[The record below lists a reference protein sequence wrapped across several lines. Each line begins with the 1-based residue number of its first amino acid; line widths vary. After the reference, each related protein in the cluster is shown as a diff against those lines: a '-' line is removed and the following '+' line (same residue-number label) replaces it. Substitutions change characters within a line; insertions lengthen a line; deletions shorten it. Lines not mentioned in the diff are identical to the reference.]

1 MDLRAFSGL
10 ALAAGLFFAGATAAA
25 QEPAPAP
32 TPAATP
38 AAPMGETAASPAPT
52 GAAAPTAPAARP
64 AVPANPRVAPG
75 SGGPSSSPP
84 APSAQRLSDPPS
96 VRIETLPAE
105 NPFGLTAEA
114 PAALPPKP
122 VFTDQVVEEPLYAS
136 VRVDRT
142 GKPGTSRRAR
152 DPIPSLAAE
161 TKKSFDRW
169 VFEPG
174 RRGGQPVDSSV
185 SVRIDLRIEVKA
197 PKIEQITLTPV
208 TPASPL
214 PAPLDWRPDS
224 AWYDSLPAAP
234 PPTDGSVAVEQLE
247 SLAIPKKTKWDAD
260 SYRGPFS
267 VRVWVHITAAGKADR
282 SIPIQASDPVLLSDF
297 RRQIGSWQFR
307 PARVNGQPVDSWAE
321 LVVSGQIGY
330 SVDVKQIANLRKS
343 LPELSATAP

>member
-1 MDLRAFSGL
+1 MDLRAFSGV
-10 ALAAGLFFAGATAAA
+10 ALAAGLFFAGAPAAA
-25 QEPAPAP
+25 QAPAP
-32 TPAATP
+32 TPTP
-38 AAPMGETAASPAPT
+38 AAAPSGETPASPTAA
-52 GAAAPTAPAARP
+52 GA
-64 AVPANPRVAPG
+64 G
-75 SGGPSSSPP
+75 SGGPPTAPP
-84 APSAQRLSDPPS
+84 APTARRLSDPPS

-105 NPFGLTAEA
+105 NPFGLATEA

-122 VFTDQVVEEPLYAS
+122 AFTDQVVEEPLYAS
-136 VRVDRT
+136 VHVDRT
-142 GKPGTSRRAR
+142 GKPGASRRAR

-174 RRGGQPVDSSV
+174 RRGGQPVDTSV
-185 SVRIDLRIEVKA
+185 SVRIELRIEVKA

-214 PAPLDWRPDS
+214 PAPFDWRPDG
-224 AWYDSLPAAP
+224 AWYEALPAAP

-247 SLAIPKKTKWDAD
+247 TLAIPKKTKWDAD

-267 VRVWVHITAAGKADR
+267 VRLWVRITAAGKADR

-297 RRQIGSWQFR
+297 RRQIAAWQFR
-307 PARVNGQPVDSWAE
+307 PARVNGQPVDSWSE
-321 LVVSGQIGY
+321 LAVSGQIGY

-343 LPELSATAP
+343 LPELSAAAP